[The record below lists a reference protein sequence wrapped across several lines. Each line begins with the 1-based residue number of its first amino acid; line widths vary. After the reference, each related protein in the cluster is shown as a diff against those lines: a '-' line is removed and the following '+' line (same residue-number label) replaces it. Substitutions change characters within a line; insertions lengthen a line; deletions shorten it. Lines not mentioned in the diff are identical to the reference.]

1 MKKTISPLP
10 DDPRRPFSHLEP
22 LIDAL
27 LEDGNELIKGSKFY
41 LDRDGW
47 RSDLK
52 YPINFQIL
60 KDKFV
65 IPSSILLS
73 EEHDS
78 ILCKNTWIEIKGGA
92 VKRK

>member
-1 MKKTISPLP
+1 MKKLISALP
-10 DDPRRPFSHLEP
+10 SNPKKPFSHLEP
-22 LIDAL
+22 IVDAL
-27 LEDGNELIKGSKFY
+27 LVDGNELMTKSKFY

-52 YPINFQIL
+52 YPINFQL
-60 KDKFV
+60 LNKEFE

-78 ILCKNTWIEIKGGA
+78 ILCQNTWVEIKGG
-92 VKRK
+92 KEET